1 MSGVDIKQ
9 RVEELE
15 QIQQSV
21 SDVIKTRSAALAN
34 MQRLVAKYEY
44 TMQTALKGVTDVR
57 ENSLMKHKGIDIDL
71 IARSAD
77 YRRLLQV

>member
-1 MSGVDIKQ
+1 MKQ

-15 QIQQSV
+15 HLQHTV
-21 SDVIKTRSAALAN
+21 NTAIKARSAALAN
-34 MQRLVAKYEY
+34 TQRLVAKYEY
-44 TMQTALKGVTDVR
+44 TMHTALKGLTDVK

-71 IARSAD
+71 IARAAD